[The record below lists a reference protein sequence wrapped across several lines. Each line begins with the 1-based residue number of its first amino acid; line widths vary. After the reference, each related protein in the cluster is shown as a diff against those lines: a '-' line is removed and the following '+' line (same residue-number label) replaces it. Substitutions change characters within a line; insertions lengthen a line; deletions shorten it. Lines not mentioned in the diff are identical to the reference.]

1 MARKKPPA
9 GSSGAFHPL
18 SATFP
23 LLSVLAADYSVLWL
37 FTQFQHSCK
46 LLAGRAPAW
55 AVLGRVPSGVACTR
69 CTCGGCLSVLA
80 DVGADGRE
88 TSPREEGKGFPLI
101 YFCLLIIERRRR
113 SGILLLGS
121 HTPPPPNKH
130 GICSGFGLAVGLF
143 CVVGYR
149 DKTAVPASF
158 PFHVPRL
165 PGLRGGC
172 LEALLGWLTCARR

>member
-1 MARKKPPA
+1 MQADLAEIVQASDRGVGSTHIGELWPEGSLLQAQVAR
-9 GSSGAFHPL
+9 FHPL

-23 LLSVLAADYSVLWL
+23 LLSALAADDSVLWL

-55 AVLGRVPSGVACTR
+55 AVLGWVPSGVACTR

-101 YFCLLIIERRRR
+101 YFCLLIIE
-113 SGILLLGS
+113 
-121 HTPPPPNKH
+121 
-130 GICSGFGLAVGLF
+130 
-143 CVVGYR
+143 
-149 DKTAVPASF
+149 
-158 PFHVPRL
+158 
-165 PGLRGGC
+165 
-172 LEALLGWLTCARR
+172 